1 MASFNEIIEIR
12 KKSGLSQR
20 KFSELLNIPLRTWE
34 SWGRGL
40 RVPPNYVVDL
50 IAYRLKDEF
59 KAQKAEP

>member
-1 MASFNEIIEIR
+1 MASFNDIIEIR

-34 SWGRGL
+34 SWERGL

-50 IAYRLKDEF
+50 IAYRLKNEF
-59 KAQKAEP
+59 ETQKAEP